1 MEVEPI
7 AVTSRHLN
15 TLDNR
20 LTFVKSSAGLDTGIS
35 SAVIVAPPIPLRSE
49 TNNKTT
55 RQTDERLRP
64 VNFRPGEAPEHHS
77 ELNGILL
84 CPPLPPRQPLRRSVS
99 LTHRPPPPP
108 ARFLVQD
115 NSIDALE
122 PSSNH
127 QLVHVPTDLPR
138 SVNRTL
144 ARSDPLL
151 DQVIPVSRWPLRDR
165 PTHHHAA
172 PNQPVQVIP
181 LTRWPLPENAGHLAM
196 DCITTKAHGG
206 NEYVDSPTMARD
218 RARPTCAKSADR
230 SPHPMVH
237 LIRPANDTAE
247 TASPNVVIA
256 AGHSDGT
263 VDADPL
269 ETPTAEKP
277 GLVPRLRRFVRR
289 ARRSGAAAEDE
300 PGDCKGRA
308 VCRRCGQCCCPECS
322 RSSVAFR
329 CCGGKRDCSAESAI
343 DVCSCMCC
351 VRTIFYH
358 CLKDENGEEDC
369 SEEPCSC
376 CSWPHCALRWTIMA
390 LLTPCLPCLCCYLPL
405 RCLLRSCRACFGGP
419 GCRCPRNLPPGIKG
433 LLESESSS
441 A

>member
-1 MEVEPI
+1 MEVESITVP
-7 AVTSRHLN
+7 SRHLN
-15 TLDNR
+15 TLDNGM
-20 LTFVKSSAGLDTGIS
+20 TFVKTGAGIS
-35 SAVIVAPPIPLRSE
+35 PGVIIAPPIPLRSE
-49 TNNKTT
+49 TSNKIT
-55 RQTDERLRP
+55 RQTDEHLLRP
-64 VNFRPGEAPEHHS
+64 VNFQRRETSEHHS

-84 CPPLPPRQPLRRSVS
+84 CPPLPPREPLRRSVS

-115 NSIDALE
+115 NLIDSLE
-122 PSSNH
+122 PSANH
-127 QLVHVPTDLPR
+127 HLVHVPTDLPR

-165 PTHHHAA
+165 PTHAAA

-181 LTRWPLPENAGHLAM
+181 LTRWPLPETAGHLAM
-196 DCITTKAHGG
+196 DCLATKAHGG
-206 NEYVDSPTMARD
+206 NEYVDSPTLARD
-218 RARPTCAKSADR
+218 RARPFCGAKSADR
-230 SPHPMVH
+230 SPHPTVH
-237 LIRPANDTAE
+237 LIRSANDLAE
-247 TASPNVVIA
+247 TAVPNVVD
-256 AGHSDGT
+256 SDG
-263 VDADPL
+263 VASAEPL
-269 ETPTAEKP
+269 EAPNAEKL

-289 ARRSGAAAEDE
+289 ARRSATDHE

-322 RSSVAFR
+322 RSSAAFQ
-329 CCGGKRDCSAESAI
+329 CCGCERDCSAESAV

-351 VRTIFYH
+351 VRPIFYH

-376 CSWPHCALRWTIMA
+376 CGRPHCALRWTIMA
-390 LLTPCLPCLCCYLPL
+390 LLVPCLPCLSCYLPL